1 MLTAT
6 LARARSP
13 LLRLHARGLA
23 SVAPSASSFT
33 DRVQRAITPQTVKDY
48 QSNGACVI
56 RGLFTPSELSALAA
70 GIDTNLAD
78 PSPRHKVASSSSD
91 PGWFFEDFCNW
102 QSYPA
107 YSEFLFN
114 TPAPSLAAALMAPQE
129 EVRLYHD
136 HLLVKEKGTRQRTPW
151 HQDQPYYNISGR
163 DNVSLWIP
171 LDPVPVSSTL
181 EFVRG
186 SHSGEWFLPRTF
198 KDNLAKWFPEG
209 SLRDLPEVKDEE
221 VLKWSLEPGDCV
233 AFHMLTLH
241 AANGTESRRRA
252 FSVRFMGDDTR
263 HAPRQWV
270 TSPEFPGLRE
280 ELGEGERM
288 EHGLFPVV
296 WREGGQV
303 QAP

>member
-1 MLTAT
+1 MPAASLPSRP
-6 LARARSP
+6 LRPRSP
-13 LLRLHARGLA
+13 TA
-23 SVAPSASSFT
+23 SRAPSPPQP
-33 DRVQRAITPQTVKDY
+33 VQDY
-48 QSNGACVI
+48 QTNGAVVI
-56 RGLFTPSELSALAA
+56 RGLFSPSELSALAA
-70 GIDTNLAD
+70 GIDTNLSS
-78 PSPRHKVASSSSD
+78 PSPRHKVASSSTD

-107 YSEFLFN
+107 YREFIFN
-114 TPAPSLAAALMAPQE
+114 SPAPSLAAALMGGEVPQK

-136 HLLVKEKGTRQRTPW
+136 HLLVKEKGTKQRTPW

-198 KDNLAKWFPEG
+198 KDNLAQWFPEG
-209 SLRDLPEVKDEE
+209 SLRDLPAVKEAD
-221 VLKWSLEPGDCV
+221 VLKWALEPGDCV

-241 AANGTESRRRA
+241 AANGTQTRRRA
-252 FSVRFMGDDTR
+252 FSIRFMGDDTR
-263 HAPRQWV
+263 HAPRGWV

-288 EHGLFPVV
+288 EHGLFPVA
-296 WREGGQV
+296 WREGRQV
-303 QAP
+303 EAP